1 MSALDLGEIAL
12 LRLCPFTIVTPKGK
26 KPTRAET
33 MKMKDFLPLWT
44 GGYVSCKAT
53 LGSIREVVQT
63 YRLTDK
69 GRLVAFGLPS

>member
-1 MSALDLGEIAL
+1 
-12 LRLCPFTIVTPKGK
+12 LRQCPFTIVTLKGK

-33 MKMKDFLPLWT
+33 VRMKDFLPLWT

-53 LGSIREVVQT
+53 LGSIKEVTQT

-69 GRLVAFGLPS
+69 GRLVAYGLPT